1 MNDFDSKDFFTD
13 PSFIPDPHPYFDHLR
28 SECPVRFTGP
38 RNVVAVTGFEECLAV
53 LRDTATYSNINAAT
67 GPFPGMP
74 FEPEGDDIGEQIER
88 HRPEIPLNEHL
99 VTMDPPQH
107 TRVRRLLGG
116 LFTPRRL
123 AENEDFMWRLADRL
137 IDTFHESGK
146 VELLHQYA
154 QPFALLTIADLLGV
168 PEEDHAAFVA
178 HLSTQTPGAMAE
190 DGALGTNPLE
200 FLDSKFSAYIEDR
213 RKNPGKDVLS
223 ILAGSTYADGD
234 TPEVV
239 DLVRLATFL
248 FGAGQDTTARLITAA
263 FRLIAENPD
272 LQKQLREDRSL
283 VPQFVE
289 EALRLEGPV
298 KSDFR
303 LTRKKTNLGGV
314 EIPAGTTVMV
324 SLPAGNRD
332 PRRFTDPHEFRID
345 RENSREHIAFGRG
358 VHSCPG
364 GPLARV
370 EARVTVERLL
380 DRLGDIRISE
390 EEHGPADDRNF
401 SYEPTYILRGL
412 TEIHLEFNPVSVTE
426 GSAHV
431 H

>member
-13 PSFIPDPHPYFDHLR
+13 PSFVPDPHPYFDHLR

-168 PEEDHAAFVA
+168 PEKDHAAFVA

-283 VPQFVE
+283 IPQFVE

-390 EEHGPADDRNF
+390 EKHGPADDRHF
-401 SYEPTYILRGL
+401 AYEPTYILRGL
-412 TEIHLEFNPVSVTE
+412 TEIHLEFTPVSVTE

>member
-1 MNDFDSKDFFTD
+1 MAARGS
-13 PSFIPDPHPYFDHLR
+13 PDRHLPR
-28 SECPVRFTGP
+28 VRQGRAAPPVRAALRVAHHRRSPRRTGG
-38 RNVVAVTGFEECLAV
+38 R
-53 LRDTATYSNINAAT
+53 
-67 GPFPGMP
+67 
-74 FEPEGDDIGEQIER
+74 
-88 HRPEIPLNEHL
+88 
-99 VTMDPPQH
+99 
-107 TRVRRLLGG
+107 
-116 LFTPRRL
+116 PRRL
-123 AENEDFMWRLADRL
+123 RRAPVDADTR
-137 IDTFHESGK
+137 G
-146 VELLHQYA
+146 
-154 QPFALLTIADLLGV
+154 
-168 PEEDHAAFVA
+168 
-178 HLSTQTPGAMAE
+178 
-190 DGALGTNPLE
+190 DGRGRRLGTNPLE

-390 EEHGPADDRNF
+390 EKHGPADDRHF
-401 SYEPTYILRGL
+401 AYEPTYILRGL
-412 TEIHLEFNPVSVTE
+412 TEIHLEFTPVSVTE